1 MESVQ
6 SIKYCIRPARFVPIQ
21 RNYSLGCL
29 NRGTL
34 TSFDVLKQYNI
45 TTQQLLRWRSGVSAI
60 DRYRAYLANH
70 PLGTN
75 EETEHFICN
84 CTNMRTFGV
93 LCEYQ
98 FSQVSFEATI
108 LSQYTQ
114 KLRYPLGSQLFGTTT
129 CYKTSFPCDYGKVC
143 LDWRNICDGN
153 QHCVDGT
160 DEDFCEH
167 LLLNECNQESEYL
180 CKNGMCIDEEYFL
193 DGDIDCQDQSDEQRL
208 SIYALTTLCFARP
221 KLDCDERI
229 SDSKRLISCGDGSHV
244 SVEQQY
250 REVSMVNVFD
260 TCYTFRERQWKCELN
275 NREIMWTN
283 PANGHCLDYVDNT
296 TNVLKEN
303 NDCIF
308 IHKCALTRQ
317 SQHYLCPCTGNRCR
331 AYFYLYC
338 GSNNVSLFAY
348 PSGRIFTPFV
358 ETYYKSD
365 THNFDGNAWPDVFI
379 FTRSIKCNSEIR
391 ATPNITNQNDW
402 LYDEYVVT
410 QSAKVYSAHPLEVL
424 LCQRYASINANKT
437 NYGNCWN
444 DSYPNQAKHCP
455 DSIPYGCIS
464 KYHVKDGSRDCTR
477 AGDETIYNWFEDCSS
492 IQKHR
497 FRCSKTEQTC
507 LTALSIGDNRVDCKE
522 NNHDEYSQDHN
533 LELKHLK
540 CVSGDS
546 ADCIFLRQYIAESP
560 ILDTNTTELVDN
572 LITFWKHCDSYWEK
586 SYGADEIDCHQW
598 RCPLHYSS
606 RRFYQCRTGQCIVEN
621 LLCNGEWDCSDG
633 SDEEGIQLLTEH
645 TIGEHNLKLFQ
656 LLGTNLT
663 AQKCQCLKVNSEHPF
678 MQFCDIKT
686 EYPCLLANVDD
697 ALNFDL
703 NRPCINLTQLGDG
716 RVDCY
721 GGLDERNILN
731 CSSHEQLGF
740 GFKCNI
746 NDRCILRRKQCT
758 SANRCFN
765 GNDRL
770 LCIYLYNNSNAKC
783 NGQQSTATVKDVHC
797 LNGSCLLN
805 SRCNGLAE
813 CPFGEDEY
821 YCATGNSFA
830 TGTYRPRIKESYFPS
845 MKIQLPNYSPSS
857 FLVNKSDENND
868 KNKTLKP
875 QTSMTAIQ
883 DQSSSTRSSRQKMA
897 HQHSE
902 EGWICNRGV
911 AGIKKLFGESQLTVQ
926 RFCPPSYYG
935 DRCEF
940 MSDRLTVFIRFENQS
955 NALSKVIIKILAL
968 LVVII
973 NDTATVLDRHEV
985 HFTSALDNFKEKQKF
1000 YLVYPR
1006 PHQLRSNTHHYTVRF
1021 EAYQLNEDE
1030 SIEFLAVCIYPVP
1043 FNFLPSQRLAKVLKY
1058 IQQPQLESNHTCL
1071 SKTNPCLNEGRRH
1084 PIMNKLSDIH
1094 SYWCEC
1100 RNSSYGSHC
1109 EFKDES
1115 CFISS
1120 TKLSYCSPMALCRPQ
1135 YDHYGQ
1141 KPLYICSMNS
1151 YGPHC
1156 FIDRQC
1162 QMKNNQNPCQNGGIC
1177 FTKYQHHN
1185 LIDAYMCQCPKY
1197 YFGPICQYRSGAIEI
1212 TYDSENRSVTLSGD
1226 QITATV
1232 MQLFDINTRGKL
1244 NLKKQVL
1251 YKDSL
1256 PSHLIITSESIIHP
1270 VFGLIKLYT
1279 NQSIIQYHLLYTSSI
1294 AGSSLNLTLNFKKE
1308 NHCPHSHDIFNLRN
1322 ETYQIRNVVAKYH
1335 TLCNKTTSKGSPLL
1349 CFVDDDYFCLCDI
1362 NNIAQCFPY
1371 NKKFD
1376 QCKQC
1381 LAQGRC
1387 IKGDIDTPSDYLCLC
1402 PPCHFGSKCQH
1413 NTKLF
1418 SFTLDSLLSPD
1429 LLSSSLVKQ
1438 KLSLIQSKAEVLAVV
1453 NVVQTANLRS
1463 EVKTIQNV
1471 LRNVDQATLSNQAQ
1485 ILHLSEGQLKLALE
1499 LNNTQVALNKTIA
1512 LVNEHASIVRQ
1523 HEDALRIVLSQ
1534 TVFLSTRLASVVH
1547 SIETYFI
1554 HTSIEKILSNEL
1566 NLLFVHRQDISKVVD
1581 SVLQTMDITGDE
1593 IGSSLPT
1600 IEIITQL
1607 LVRQQIDF
1615 VQTTTAESAD
1625 DTSLIG
1631 KLMFTSFSAA
1641 PNKNQAPFAVY
1652 ELIPIPFNQNNKR
1665 LRLAQIPAYPGINS
1679 KSHQLVRWSK
1689 EEAAACDF
1697 LQMTTCRESPVRR
1710 KETQNDCIYQLLTAA
1725 KLEDCRVE
1733 YFAGKLFVHRVGQ
1746 YWAISTINATKW
1758 HTVAT
1763 PEIEQHLLHG
1773 NEEITISSMALI
1785 TTMNT
1790 KSLAC
1795 D

>member
-29 NRGTL
+29 NRGIL
-34 TSFDVLKQYNI
+34 ISFDVLKQYNI

-167 LLLNECNQESEYL
+167 SLLNECNQESEYL

-250 REVSMVNVFD
+250 REVPMVNVFD

-296 TNVLKEN
+296 
-303 NDCIF
+303 
-308 IHKCALTRQ
+308 HKR
-317 SQHYLCPCTGNRCR
+317 NRCR

-348 PSGRIFTPFV
+348 LSGRIFTPFV

-365 THNFDGNAWPDVFI
+365 THNFDGNVWPDVFI

-821 YCATGNSFA
+821 YCATGSSFA

-926 RFCPPSYYG
+926 CFCPPSYYG

-955 NALSKVIIKILAL
+955 NALSKGIIKILAL

-1120 TKLSYCSPMALCRPQ
+1120 TKLNYCSPMALCRPQ

-1141 KPLYICSMNS
+1141 KPLCICSMNS

-1232 MQLFDINTRGKL
+1232 IQLFDINTRGEL

-1256 PSHLIITSESIIHP
+1256 PSHLIVTSESIIHP

-1279 NQSIIQYHLLYTSSI
+1279 NQSIIHSI

-1387 IKGDIDTPSDYLCLC
+1387 IKGDIDTPSDYL
-1402 PPCHFGSKCQH
+1402 F
-1413 NTKLF
+1413 
-1418 SFTLDSLLSPD
+1418 
-1429 LLSSSLVKQ
+1429 
-1438 KLSLIQSKAEVLAVV
+1438 QSKAEVLAVV

-1523 HEDALRIVLSQ
+1523 QEDALRLVLSQ

-1665 LRLAQIPAYPGINS
+1665 LRLAQMPAYPGINS

-1710 KETQNDCIYQLLTAA
+1710 KETQNDCIYQLLTDA

-1746 YWAISTINATKW
+1746 YWAISTINATKC

-1785 TTMNT
+1785 TTMNA

>member
-29 NRGTL
+29 NRGIL
-34 TSFDVLKQYNI
+34 ISFDVLKQYNI

-167 LLLNECNQESEYL
+167 SLLNECNQESEYL

-250 REVSMVNVFD
+250 REVPMVNVFD

-296 TNVLKEN
+296 
-303 NDCIF
+303 
-308 IHKCALTRQ
+308 HKR
-317 SQHYLCPCTGNRCR
+317 NRCR

-348 PSGRIFTPFV
+348 LSGRIFTPFV

-365 THNFDGNAWPDVFI
+365 THNFDGNVWPDVFI

-821 YCATGNSFA
+821 YCATGSSFA

-926 RFCPPSYYG
+926 CFCPPSYYG

-955 NALSKVIIKILAL
+955 NALSKGIIKILAL

-1120 TKLSYCSPMALCRPQ
+1120 TKLNYCSPMALCRPQ

-1141 KPLYICSMNS
+1141 KPLCICSMNS

-1232 MQLFDINTRGKL
+1232 IQLFDINTRGEL

-1256 PSHLIITSESIIHP
+1256 PSHLIVTSESIIHP

-1387 IKGDIDTPSDYLCLC
+1387 IKGDIDTPSDYL
-1402 PPCHFGSKCQH
+1402 F
-1413 NTKLF
+1413 
-1418 SFTLDSLLSPD
+1418 
-1429 LLSSSLVKQ
+1429 
-1438 KLSLIQSKAEVLAVV
+1438 QSKAEVLAVV

-1523 HEDALRIVLSQ
+1523 QEDALRLVLSQ

-1665 LRLAQIPAYPGINS
+1665 LRLAQMPAYPGINS

-1710 KETQNDCIYQLLTAA
+1710 KETQNDCIYQLLTDA

-1746 YWAISTINATKW
+1746 YWAISTINATKC

-1785 TTMNT
+1785 TTMNA